1 MIHIANKLITMF
13 RRDRPVHQVPQA
25 LRDLDRAMLL
35 IVNEQQEAITL
46 AKARETLLANPG
58 QPSPTGSVSL
68 SRPRPTVARKR
79 SISPSVGVFAKSVAV
94 AAIALFG
101 LVALIVWAPRVIA
114 IISLPSLIPL
124 VIYLLIH
131 LFPLRFLRF
140 LGAIYGV
147 SSWRNFRAP
156 ISRRADRPHRVAE

>member
-46 AKARETLLANPG
+46 AKARETLLANPR
-58 QPSPTGSVSL
+58 QSSPTGSVSL

-79 SISPSVGVFAKSVAV
+79 SISPGVGVLVKAVAVVAV
-94 AAIALFG
+94 ALFG
-101 LVALIVWAPRVIA
+101 IVALIGWAPRVIA

-124 VIYLLIH
+124 AIYPLIYLS
-131 LFPLRFLRF
+131 PLWFLRF
-140 LGAIYGV
+140 LGAIYRV
-147 SSWRNFRAP
+147 ISWRNFRAL
-156 ISRRADRPHRVAE
+156 ISRRTDRTHRVAE